1 MQDQPSTK
9 IHKLGA
15 NSTRRIS
22 LQSGTQCIG
31 QTRQGDS
38 RSFWIVK
45 ATWIRILVFGAG
57 ICALSKLDNDRGQ
70 RVVTVDLDFSLRAD
84 HNSATSFCY
93 VPLCGCTGQE
103 FEYTDCYERGNCHWL
118 VPRTFQAGVPNSRP
132 VPRRKQGVNCEWNA
146 LEICVVPTDSQ
157 QLKT

>member
-1 MQDQPSTK
+1 M
-9 IHKLGA
+9 HWA
-15 NSTRRIS
+15 NATRRFTVVLDRES
-22 LQSGTQCIG
+22 DVDSDSGI
-31 QTRQGDS
+31 
-38 RSFWIVK
+38 RS
-45 ATWIRILVFGAG
+45 GAG
-57 ICALSKLDNDRGQ
+57 IFALSKLDNDRGQ

-146 LEICVVPTDSQ
+146 LEICVVPTDSHW
-157 QLKT
+157 LRTFVARV

>member
-93 VPLCGCTGQE
+93 VPLCRCAVALGKSLSIPIVTNEATVIGWYHAL
-103 FEYTDCYERGNCHWL
+103 F
-118 VPRTFQAGVPNSRP
+118 RP
-132 VPRRKQGVNCEWNA
+132 VFRIPGQSRGENRG
-146 LEICVVPTDSQ
+146 
-157 QLKT
+157 